1 MALNGTK
8 KILNSRTQLIAI
20 IVVSV
25 IVVMG
30 VAFFGYSK
38 YMTTQVNKWNDK
50 VYPNV
55 YVQGVNLSGM
65 TKEEATNELNEKFK
79 DAIVNK
85 KITVKV
91 KDKDYSMDYSK
102 LNAEYNIEDT
112 VDKAFDFGKNKKL
125 GEQYKLI
132 KSKNKEDLEL
142 EFTHNPEY
150 VKEFV
155 NSIANEVN
163 KKPQDAKLDV
173 SSGFAIT
180 DEVAGYKLDSENLE
194 KGILDSINGKID
206 ENIVVDAVV
215 NEDKPKVT
223 AEALKKVN
231 GKISS
236 YSTSYGTS
244 SEGRAFNVE
253 LATKAIDGTILMPGE
268 VFSYNGVVGERSAE
282 RGYKNAGV
290 IIGNKVEN
298 GIGGGICQVSSTL
311 YQAILRS
318 GLNSV
323 ERINHSLPVGYMTKG
338 FDATVAWDSLDYK
351 FKNTFDFPIYIE
363 GVTYGRNV
371 SFNIYGD
378 ASASNK
384 TYEIYSEIVETL
396 QPTTSTV
403 DDSSIPEGQTVVEQ
417 NPSTGY
423 RVKTYRKVYEGG
435 NLVDTQLI
443 STDTYQAVNGIT
455 KKGTKK
461 AEVPTPT
468 PEPAPAPAPTPE
480 PTPTPEPVPE
490 PSVPQGNGEQGKPA
504 Q

>member
-1 MALNGTK
+1 MALDGSK
-8 KILNSRTQLIAI
+8 KILSSRTQLIAI

-30 VAFFGYSK
+30 VAFFGYNK
-38 YMTTQVNKWNDK
+38 YMTSQVNKWNDK

-55 YVQGVNLSGM
+55 YVQGVNLAGM
-65 TKEEATNELNEKFK
+65 NKEEVTNKLNEKFK

-85 KITVKV
+85 KITVKA

-102 LNAEYNIEDT
+102 LNAEYDIEDT
-112 VDKAFDFGKNKKL
+112 VDKAFNFGKDKKL

-132 KSKNKEDLEL
+132 KSKNKEELEL
-142 EFTHNPEY
+142 EFTYKPEC

-155 NSIANEVN
+155 NSISNDVN
-163 KKPQDAKLDV
+163 KKPQDAKLNV
-173 SSGFAIT
+173 SSGCSIT
-180 DEVAGYKLDSENLE
+180 DEVAGSKLDSEALQ
-194 KGILDSINGKID
+194 KSILDSINGKVD
-206 ENIVVDAVV
+206 ENVVVDAVI
-215 NEDKPKVT
+215 NEDKPRVT
-223 AEALKKVN
+223 AEVLKKVN

-236 YSTSYGTS
+236 YSTSYGSS
-244 SEGRAFNVE
+244 SEERAFNLE
-253 LATKAIDGTILMPGE
+253 LATKSINGTVLMPGE
-268 VFSYNGVVGERSAE
+268 VFSYNDVVGERSAE

-290 IIGNKVEN
+290 IVGNKVEN

-311 YQAILRS
+311 YQAVLRS

-363 GVTYGRNV
+363 GVTSGRNV
-371 SFNIYGD
+371 DFNIYGD

-384 TYEIYSEIVETL
+384 TYEIYSEIVENL
-396 QPTTSTV
+396 QPTISTV

-461 AEVPTPT
+461 PTPPT
-468 PEPAPAPAPTPE
+468 PAPAPTPAPIPE
-480 PTPTPEPVPE
+480 PQPVPE
-490 PSVPQGNGEQGKPA
+490 PTVPQGNGEQGKPA